1 MGVARC
7 LFGIY
12 SFFYCIF
19 YRQLHVPARLQIK
32 RNKKR
37 WKEEKDV
44 TAVELSPFY
53 HRERY
58 LKVRET
64 DLLQLKSFL
73 GNRR

>member
-1 MGVARC
+1 MSVRYI
-7 LFGIY
+7 LV
-12 SFFYCIF
+12 FYCIF